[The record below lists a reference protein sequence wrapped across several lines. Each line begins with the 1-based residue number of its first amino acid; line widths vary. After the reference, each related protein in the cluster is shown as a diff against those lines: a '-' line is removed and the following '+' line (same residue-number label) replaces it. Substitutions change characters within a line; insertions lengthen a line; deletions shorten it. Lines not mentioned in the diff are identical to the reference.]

1 MKIISDEAKDNNSKV
16 TGITME
22 SLHNLELTN
31 PRIDDLVVTH
41 SLLERKDEFMKRS
54 DAFLVLPGGV
64 GSLDKVWAERDYDA
78 LKSFIADGASLQFY
92 NGTTASNGD
101 EFVAI
106 IEKQY
111 QDGLAE
117 GNSGEWVFRYAF
129 SIKPS
134 KPEGTDHPNNRG
146 EWVNAGFAG
155 SDGSNYNEWYQV
167 ENGKIISWSQTRGV
181 TSAE

>member
-1 MKIISDEAKDNNSKV
+1 MPNITSKSF
-16 TGITME
+16 TFDT
-22 SLHNLELTN
+22 
-31 PRIDDLVVTH
+31 DLAV
-41 SLLERKDEFMKRS
+41 
-54 DAFLVLPGGV
+54 DAI
-64 GSLDKVWAERDYDA
+64 AI

-101 EFVAI
+101 EFVTI

-155 SDGSNYNEWYQV
+155 SV
-167 ENGKIISWSQTRGV
+167 
-181 TSAE
+181 

>member
-1 MKIISDEAKDNNSKV
+1 MKNIIYLFSLCLLLTSCGQECEVESNGFAP
-16 TGITME
+16 ME
-22 SLHNLELTN
+22 GQTVMMGSQASV
-31 PRIDDLVVTH
+31 DVVIA
-41 SLLERKDEFMKRS
+41 M
-54 DAFLVLPGGV
+54 
-64 GSLDKVWAERDYDA
+64 DKVWAERDYDA
-78 LKSFIADGASLQFY
+78 LKAFIADGASLQFY

-106 IEKQY
+106 IDKQY

-181 TSAE
+181 TSTE